1 MGKFMTHLLRIG
13 RLLADK
19 YPLSRSTLYLEIA
32 RGKFVPPIYLG
43 ARAVAWRE
51 NEVDAVIA
59 ARTAS
64 LSDGEVSN
72 MIVRLVAA
80 RPAFDSVATQH
91 EIVRRAI
98 GGRK

>member
-1 MGKFMTHLLRIG
+1 MTHLLRID
-13 RLLADK
+13 RLLSDK
-19 YPLSRSTLYLEIA
+19 YPISRSTLYLDIA
-32 RGKFVPPIYLG
+32 RGTFVPPISLG

-64 LSDGEVSN
+64 LSDCEVSD
-72 MIVRLVAA
+72 MIVLLVAA
-80 RPAFDSVATQH
+80 RPGFDSVATQQ